1 MTTAEMR
8 QMCERHAQ
16 ELSEHADHV
25 QIMVTWNEE
34 ANSHR
39 VFTGCG
45 NWYARQGMAHEFIE
59 CDKAQ
64 TNAAEI
70 ASKLEP
76 PPDDSESWKKT

>member
-1 MTTAEMR
+1 MSKDEIR
-8 QMCERHAQ
+8 KLCERAASQ
-16 ELSEHADHV
+16 LAEHGDAV
-25 QIMVTWNEE
+25 QIMHTWTDVHGT
-34 ANSHR
+34 HR

-59 CDKAQ
+59 CDRAQ

-76 PPDDSESWKKT
+76 PPDDAESWKKD

>member
-1 MTTAEMR
+1 MSP
-8 QMCERHAQ
+8 QDIKVICEEHAR
-16 ELSEHADHV
+16 ELFEHADAV

-34 ANSHR
+34 GKTHR

-45 NWYARQGMAHEFIE
+45 NWYARQGMAHELIE

-76 PPDDSESWKKT
+76 PPDDTEAWKKP